1 MLCMPCHTE
10 MFVPAGHVGFLM
22 DQQNRYLFAQPGM
35 HNINSMFIRVTS
47 EPRPLRGHIK
57 HGNRTIVVVDQ
68 GSIGYASDNGQPVLL
83 PPGIHVW
90 TSESMDFVSQFHLND
105 HIIELGPYTLVT
117 VNEGY
122 SAVTQNNG
130 KQVILAGGHTHFLT
144 HKNWKFE
151 KFITLKIQTDEL
163 ERIQATSADNINML
177 VNSTVNW
184 RIVDVEVAA
193 TMAAETMA
201 QSGKGKIAADI
212 SKLRRDVLKQAL
224 ASLAAFI
231 GSVNY
236 SESFHMSAA
245 AQAAGREAPVA
256 AAAPVDDALTKSLA
270 SGAVAS
276 AEALMAETTARGQS
290 RAVTIAAEADAAAL
304 RIRAEADA
312 EAEKLRAEGRAEGL
326 KAVSDALT
334 AAGGEQA
341 MVQNIAEKYIASLS
355 TMANTANMII
365 VPDRPNDVAG
375 VVTTAL
381 ALGKQVAAK
390 A

>member
-1 MLCMPCHTE
+1 M
-10 MFVPAGHVGFLM
+10 
-22 DQQNRYLFAQPGM
+22 
-35 HNINSMFIRVTS
+35 
-47 EPRPLRGHIK
+47 
-57 HGNRTIVVVDQ
+57 
-68 GSIGYASDNGQPVLL
+68 
-83 PPGIHVW
+83 
-90 TSESMDFVSQFHLND
+90 
-105 HIIELGPYTLVT
+105 
-117 VNEGY
+117 
-122 SAVTQNNG
+122 TQNNG

-245 AQAAGREAPVA
+245 AQAAGRDNTPVA
-256 AAAPVDDALTKSLA
+256 AATLVEETPATVGAFADNPLYNLEKMGSAVEHANSVTRSYGIEIMSINIISAAPVDDALTKSLA

-334 AAGGEQA
+334 ASGGEQA

-365 VPDRPNDVAG
+365 VPDRPNDVSG